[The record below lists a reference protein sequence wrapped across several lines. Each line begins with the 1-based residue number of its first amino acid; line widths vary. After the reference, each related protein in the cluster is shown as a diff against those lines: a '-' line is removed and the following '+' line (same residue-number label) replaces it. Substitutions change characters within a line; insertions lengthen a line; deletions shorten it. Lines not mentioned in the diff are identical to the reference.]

1 MLPSIRRLFNYNKL
15 SFDSQVDEKLIN
27 LRLLNSNQLKNFKQR
42 PLKCKLL
49 ARDFIDDSLY
59 NPNYGYFN
67 KNVEIINYSNIQF
80 NKVKND
86 SHLQSLLSTNS
97 ASSSEWHTP
106 TELFNPHY
114 GQSIANYI
122 VNHYLLHYYPYHD
135 LNIFEIGAGNGT
147 LMLNILDHLKSN
159 HKHIYKQTNYNI
171 IEISDKLSSIQ
182 RKLLTNHSRH
192 INIINKSFFDI
203 NSVHHQPCY
212 FLAMEVFDNLAHDVI
227 RYSNESKIP
236 TPYQLHIAI
245 DDHGDF
251 HSLYSP
257 ADDPLILRYL
267 DLTTSQPSQP
277 SNHWLSTP
285 ALRNLS
291 KFIPFLPNLSQQ
303 EFLPTKQLLFLDK
316 LSNSFPNHHLIAS
329 DFDSLPQSITGINSP
344 VVQTRLNGEM
354 IPVDTFL
361 VQPGHFDIFFPTNFH
376 LLAQLYK
383 QIINP
388 NSFFTSNRVKR
399 DVKILSHKQF
409 IQSNA
414 IDINKTRLLDGS
426 NPMLDYY
433 NNASFILT

>member
-1 MLPSIRRLFNYNKL
+1 M
-15 SFDSQVDEKLIN
+15 
-27 LRLLNSNQLKNFKQR
+27 KNFKKR
-42 PLKCKLL
+42 PFKCKLL

-67 KNVEIINYSNIQF
+67 KNVDIIKYKNIEF

-86 SHLQSLLSTNS
+86 SQLQSLLSINS
-97 ASSSEWHTP
+97 SKSSEWHTP

-114 GQSIANYI
+114 GQAIANYI
-122 VNHYLLHYYPYHD
+122 INHYLAYYYPHHD
-135 LNIFEIGAGNGT
+135 LNLFEIGAGNGT
-147 LMLNILDHLKSN
+147 LMLNILDHLKS
-159 HKHIYKQTNYNI
+159 HHPQIYNRTYYNV
-171 IEISDKLSSIQ
+171 IEISDRLSSIQ
-182 RKLLTNHSRH
+182 RRLLSQHSRH

-227 RYSNESKIP
+227 RYSNDSKIP
-236 TPYQLHIAI
+236 IPYQLYIAV
-245 DDHGDF
+245 DDQGDF

-257 ADDPLILRYL
+257 ANDPLILRYL
-267 DLTTSQPSQP
+267 DLSSSFPSLQ
-277 SNHWLSTP
+277 SNQWAKSP
-285 ALRNLS
+285 VFRYLS

-316 LSNSFPNHHLIAS
+316 LSSSFPHHHLIAS
-329 DFDSLPQSITGINSP
+329 DFHSLPQSIPGINSP

-361 VQPGHFDIFFPTNFH
+361 VQPGHFDIFFPTNFE
-376 LLAQLYK
+376 LLAQLYTRVTQSK
-383 QIINP
+383 
-388 NSFFTSNRVKR
+388 SSTSSRVNR
-399 DVKILSHKQF
+399 DVRILSHRDF

-414 IDINKTRLLDGS
+414 IEVNQTKLLDGS